1 MNVCPAISARK
12 LAEVAGHGIL
22 IVWGGGRMLHLNA
35 SQSTLV
41 AGICTRVAR
50 LEVYSS
56 SNVEKNT
63 RLHNFAID
71 QLSDDRTTP
80 PYYAYKDLLTSF
92 FFYFKMG
99 CRRK

>member
-1 MNVCPAISARK
+1 
-12 LAEVAGHGIL
+12 
-22 IVWGGGRMLHLNA
+22 MLHLNA

-63 RLHNFAID
+63 RLHKFAID
-71 QLSDDRTTP
+71 QLSDDLTTP
-80 PYYAYKDLLTSF
+80 SYYAYKDLLISF
-92 FFYFKMG
+92 FLLFQNALWTKVANDAVTTESDLVDASKEFFENIW
-99 CRRK
+99 